1 MDDETRAL
9 LHDVCQYLS
18 LHSSAIQE
26 LRMAILALRNTIRDL
41 GPEAEALYSKHYL
54 AAIQGPLKTV
64 RDAQTE
70 ALSQII
76 ERLKS

>member
-1 MDDETRAL
+1 MDDETRDL
-9 LHDVCQYLS
+9 LHDVCEYLS

-26 LRMAILALRNTIRDL
+26 LRMATLALRNTIRDL

-54 AAIQGPLKTV
+54 AESQGSLKTV

-76 ERLKS
+76 LKLKS